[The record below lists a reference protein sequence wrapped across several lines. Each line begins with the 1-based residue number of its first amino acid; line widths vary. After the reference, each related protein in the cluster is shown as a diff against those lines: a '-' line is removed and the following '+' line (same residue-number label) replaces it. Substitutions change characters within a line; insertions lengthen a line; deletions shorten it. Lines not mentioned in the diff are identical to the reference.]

1 MISRSLTSSLERIH
15 ERWRD
20 RILTGL
26 TLLMSLDL
34 FVVAPLGAAHA
45 VHIRSF
51 SIGIVI
57 LLAAG
62 LVIVSR
68 SVVPIVAIIA
78 AVGIL
83 GASLVMQARGSQ
95 ATLDLCLEAT
105 SWLLVGFVI
114 IWVVARAVFAAGR
127 VTYHRVIGAILL
139 YLTIG
144 FVFVALFTLVRCTL
158 SRIVLG
164 SAANRPGIAA
174 KQPRLLQLHDADH
187 RGLRRH
193 RAGASVCSQPDQRRS
208 NIWTAL
214 SRDIAGANGHAADQI
229 RAVIQADATDQD
241 RSAISLHGGQRLDE
255 GAIAQANDAIARI
268 VEVDHHP

>member
-1 MISRSLTSSLERIH
+1 MLAELADRRWWTAMISRSLTSSLERIH

-34 FVVAPLGAAHA
+34 FVVAPLGAAHTA
-45 VHIRSF
+45 HIRPF

-57 LLAAG
+57 LLASG
-62 LVIVSR
+62 LVVVSR
-68 SVVPIVAIIA
+68 SVVPVVAIIA

-83 GASLVMQARGSQ
+83 GASLIMQARGGH
-95 ATLDLCLEAT
+95 ATLDQCLEAT

-144 FVFVALFTLVRCTL
+144 FVFVALFTLV
-158 SRIVLG
+158 G
-164 SAANRPGIAA
+164 
-174 KQPRLLQLHDADH
+174 
-187 RGLRRH
+187 
-193 RAGASVCSQPDQRRS
+193 
-208 NIWTAL
+208 AL
-214 SRDIAGANGHAADQI
+214 SPGSFSGLPP
-229 RAVIQADATDQD
+229 TD
-241 RSAISLHGGQRLDE
+241 RISLPSHLVYFSFTTLTTVGFGDIVPVHPFARSLTNVEAIFGQLYP
-255 GAIAQANDAIARI
+255 ATLLARMVTLQI
-268 VEVDHHP
+268 KSEQ